1 MSTQRSGGMKWR
13 FDDPVYQQRYRSM
26 KRSRYGSWG
35 VFLYPEPRHFV
46 IAMCFLAT
54 LTAYVERTGFSI
66 AYTLMAKE
74 SDVDQGTKG
83 AVMSAFYWGYGISQ
97 IPGGIAAQR
106 FGGEGVLVVC
116 FGLWSLA
123 SLVTPGNARSTVALM
138 CARFIVGVSQGFLIP
153 SVHTVLSIWIPA
165 QERAKA
171 VSLTTSGMYLG
182 SAAAM
187 ELLPMVSK
195 KYGAATIL
203 RLVGILGVLWLVM
216 FRRVM
221 RGVASSSSGLPV
233 STAAN
238 GGGSTRRRRASKT
251 PWKNILSHPATW
263 SIVINNFTFHY
274 AFYIVMNWLPTYFDK
289 VLHASIESV
298 GFAKTLP
305 YLGMFLTSNMGG
317 WVGDY
322 LISRHGLSVA
332 GGRKCVNTGIMYTT
346 SALAAA
352 GFARGGFS
360 VNHMDIAPKYAG
372 AVMGISNT
380 AGTLSGV
387 IGVAVMGQ
395 ILAWNNDG
403 ATPAGW
409 FLGFSLAAAL
419 CILGSGVFTVY
430 AKGTRLFGDDSDQH

>member
-1 MSTQRSGGMKWR
+1 MSTQITGGGMKWR

-35 VFLYPEPRHFV
+35 VFVYPEPRHLV

-83 AVMSAFYWGYGISQ
+83 AVMSAFYWGYGVSQ

-116 FGLWSLA
+116 FGLWSVA
-123 SLVTPGNARSTVALM
+123 SLVTPGNARNTVALM

-153 SVHTVLSIWIPA
+153 SVHTVLSVWIPA

-195 KYGAATIL
+195 KYGASSIL

-221 RGVASSSSGLPV
+221 GGVAAARGGGGLPV
-233 STAAN
+233 STAAS
-238 GGGSTRRRRASKT
+238 GATRRRRALKT

-289 VLHASIESV
+289 VLHVSIESV

-322 LISRHGLSVA
+322 MISRYGLSVA
-332 GGRKCVNTGIMYTT
+332 GGRKCVNTVGFFLASVALCIMAQARGVFQGIVYTT

-372 AVMGISNT
+372 AVMYVGLRSV
-380 AGTLSGV
+380 L
-387 IGVAVMGQ
+387 
-395 ILAWNNDG
+395 L
-403 ATPAGW
+403 
-409 FLGFSLAAAL
+409 
-419 CILGSGVFTVY
+419 
-430 AKGTRLFGDDSDQH
+430 GTRFMCRLHV

>member
-1 MSTQRSGGMKWR
+1 MSTQITGGGMKWR

-35 VFLYPEPRHFV
+35 VFVYPEPRHLV

-83 AVMSAFYWGYGISQ
+83 AVMSAFYWGYGVSQ

-116 FGLWSLA
+116 FGLWSVA
-123 SLVTPGNARSTVALM
+123 SLVTPGNARNTVALM
-138 CARFIVGVSQGFLIP
+138 CARFVVGVSQGFLIP
-153 SVHTVLSIWIPA
+153 SVHTVLSVWIPA

-187 ELLPMVSK
+187 ELLPIVSK
-195 KYGAATIL
+195 KYGASSIL

-221 RGVASSSSGLPV
+221 GGVAAARGGGGLPV
-233 STAAN
+233 STAAS
-238 GGGSTRRRRASKT
+238 GATRRRRALKT

-289 VLHASIESV
+289 VLHVSIESV

-322 LISRHGLSVA
+322 MISRYGLSVA
-332 GGRKCVNTGIMYTT
+332 GGRKCVNTVGFFLASVALCIMAQARGVFQGIVYTT

-372 AVMGISNT
+372 AVMYVGLRSV
-380 AGTLSGV
+380 L
-387 IGVAVMGQ
+387 
-395 ILAWNNDG
+395 L
-403 ATPAGW
+403 
-409 FLGFSLAAAL
+409 
-419 CILGSGVFTVY
+419 
-430 AKGTRLFGDDSDQH
+430 GTRFMCRLHV